1 MILSINDFIFENLSD
16 KKVVPFYI
24 KPDVQKALYRIGDD
38 ISVELINLIK
48 KNCVVSYIGMGNQKD
63 TFTFIT
69 ADKLLEDRYLSFDLT
84 PSGLG
89 VDSFYNKLKNY
100 KIEKNI
106 SEIKVGRFI
115 RKLFGNKFSDVDID
129 IFVQKWKAYFSETD
143 LQFKILDNEYIPWAY
158 SSRNYTQLGKFN
170 SSLMSSCMND
180 VSFIKFYTEQCSKN
194 VKVIVL
200 VNKIDENDFKKNHV
214 FGRALLWELS
224 NGEKFMDRIYNVF
237 PENYIQ
243 FENYAKEN
251 NFLYQKSSYFIK
263 GEEIRN
269 NLNISVELDK
279 DFDFMKYFLKYVD
292 TGLKDFPY
300 LDTLSYGYGNI
311 LCNKRPNIDRYLILN
326 STMGSAEVF

>member
-279 DFDFMKYFLKYVD
+279 DFDFMKYFLKHVD

-326 STMGSAEVF
+326 STM

>member
-326 STMGSAEVF
+326 STM

>member
-38 ISVELINLIK
+38 ISVELINLIQK
-48 KNCVVSYIGMGNQKD
+48 DCVVSYIGMGNQKD

-69 ADKLLEDRYLSFDLT
+69 ADKLLEDKFLSIDLN
-84 PSGLG
+84 
-89 VDSFYNKLKNY
+89 SFYNKLKNY

-251 NFLYQKSSYFIK
+251 KIIYQIASYFQK
-263 GEEIRN
+263 GDELVN
-269 NLNISVELDK
+269 PNLSIELDK
-279 DFDFMKYFLKYVD
+279 NFDFM
-292 TGLKDFPY
+292 
-300 LDTLSYGYGNI
+300 N
-311 LCNKRPNIDRYLILN
+311 
-326 STMGSAEVF
+326 

>member
-16 KKVVPFYI
+16 KKVVPFYM
-24 KPDVQKALYRIGDD
+24 KPDVQKVLYRIGDD
-38 ISVELINLIK
+38 ISVELINLIQK
-48 KNCVVSYIGMGNQKD
+48 DCVVSYIGMGNQKD

-69 ADKLLEDRYLSFDLT
+69 ADKLLEDGYLSNCLT
-84 PSGLG
+84 P
-89 VDSFYNKLKNY
+89 DNFYIKIKNY

-143 LQFKILDNEYIPWAY
+143 LKFKILDNEYIPWAY
-158 SSRNYTQLGKFN
+158 SSRNYTQLGKYN

-180 VSFIKFYTEQCSKN
+180 VSFTKFYTEQCSKI

-200 VNKIDENDFKKNHV
+200 INKIDENDFKKNHI

-251 NFLYQKSSYFIK
+251 NFLYQKSSYWIK
-263 GEEIRN
+263 GDEIKN
-269 NLNISVELDK
+269 NLTISVELDK
-279 DFDFMKYFLKYVD
+279 DFDFMKFYFKYVD

-300 LDTLSYGYGNI
+300 LDTLCYGHKNI
-311 LCNKRPNIDRYLILN
+311 LCNRPPSLERYFILN
-326 STMGSAEVF
+326 STIGSAEIF